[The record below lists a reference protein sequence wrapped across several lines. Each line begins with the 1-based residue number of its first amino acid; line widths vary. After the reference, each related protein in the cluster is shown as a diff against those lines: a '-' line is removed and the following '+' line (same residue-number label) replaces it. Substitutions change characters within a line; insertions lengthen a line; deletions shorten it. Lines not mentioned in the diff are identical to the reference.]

1 MGEKRTV
8 LSTFVN
14 ENKRIQINVLEKPEN
29 KQLNQ
34 KKQSKG
40 NNKDKHK
47 NQWGGKKKNID
58 LNNKSKYWFLEQVK
72 KILLKSGRRRQT

>member
-1 MGEKRTV
+1 MSGKLTV
-8 LSTFVN
+8 SSTFVN

-34 KKQSKG
+34 KKQSEG

-58 LNNKSKYWFLEQVK
+58 LNNKSKHWFLE
-72 KILLKSGRRRQT
+72 

>member
-1 MGEKRTV
+1 M
-8 LSTFVN
+8 
-14 ENKRIQINVLEKPEN
+14 PEN

-34 KKQSKG
+34 KQSEG

-58 LNNKSKYWFLEQVK
+58 LNNKSNTGSLNKWKKYF
-72 KILLKSGRRRQT
+72 

>member
-1 MGEKRTV
+1 MEEEKNDNLRISKDNVNKNTMHYQIYLKQSVENTV

-34 KKQSKG
+34 KKQSEG
-40 NNKDKHK
+40 NSKDKHK
-47 NQWGGKKKNID
+47 SHEVEKEKH
-58 LNNKSKYWFLEQVK
+58 
-72 KILLKSGRRRQT
+72 